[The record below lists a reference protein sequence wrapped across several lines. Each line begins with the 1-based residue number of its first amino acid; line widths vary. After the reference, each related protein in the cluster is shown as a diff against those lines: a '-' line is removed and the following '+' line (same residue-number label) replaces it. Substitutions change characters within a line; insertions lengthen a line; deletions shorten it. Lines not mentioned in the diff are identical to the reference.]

1 MILSLGPAEIER
13 LEPIRSRVRA
23 EVPPRYG
30 TSRNSASIARA
41 SFPGSVPQD
50 ADPARGLVSLS
61 TRGRYRHPLDS
72 ATIPGPDD
80 ASPQERRPGWNLP
93 RIALRKSVRM
103 SGLPVEDLRP
113 WFLAV
118 GDLERELAGA
128 RLDWNAWFG
137 NPNPV
142 EIDVGSGRG
151 LFLHTASGANPG
163 TNYVGVEI
171 EFKDGRRA
179 AKRLQRADRTNARV
193 LGGDAHFFLRNLVAP
208 QSVDAI
214 HVYFPDPWWK
224 KKHRSRR
231 VFSDLF
237 VDLAVAALKPR
248 GYLHSWTDVEEY
260 FGVISGL
267 MNNDPRFEALP
278 PPEQRSAEHD
288 MDYQT
293 SFERKARKLGTVIHR
308 GLWRLR

>member
-1 MILSLGPAEIER
+1 MAVP
-13 LEPIRSRVRA
+13 RS
-23 EVPPRYG
+23 
-30 TSRNSASIARA
+30 
-41 SFPGSVPQD
+41 
-50 ADPARGLVSLS
+50 
-61 TRGRYRHPLDS
+61 RYRHRADS
-72 ATIPGPDD
+72 ATIPGPADV
-80 ASPQERRPGWNLP
+80 SSMELP
-93 RIALRKSVRM
+93 AGVEFSRVALRKSVCM

-128 RLDWNAWFG
+128 RLDWGTWFG
-137 NPNPV
+137 NSNPV

-163 TNYVGVEI
+163 TNYLGVEI
-171 EFKDGRRA
+171 EFKEGRRA
-179 AKRLQRADRTNARV
+179 AKRLQRAGRTNARV
-193 LGGDAHFFLRNLVAP
+193 LGGDAHYFLRNLVAP

-237 VDLAVAALKPR
+237 VDMAVVALKPR

-267 MNNDPRFEALP
+267 MNNDARFESLSAP
-278 PPEQRSAEHD
+278 QERSAEHD

-293 SFERKARKLGTVIHR
+293 SFERKARKLGTKIHR